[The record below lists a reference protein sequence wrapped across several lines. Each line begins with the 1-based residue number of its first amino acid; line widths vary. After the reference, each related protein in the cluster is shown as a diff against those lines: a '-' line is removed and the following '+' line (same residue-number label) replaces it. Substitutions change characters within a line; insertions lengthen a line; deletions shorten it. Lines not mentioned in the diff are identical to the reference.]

1 MESFEARANDVVAS
15 RGARIV
21 KHIGDEVM
29 FIDAD
34 PATACDIALELVDLF
49 GGDAGV
55 SPHAGVGFG
64 PLVARGGDYYGSVV
78 NLASRIADLAVPG
91 EVLVTEA
98 VENAAPENDGRFRF
112 EPAGRRSLKGFAQ
125 PIPLW
130 SVTRSRPT
138 P

>member
-1 MESFEARANDVVAS
+1 MAAR
-15 RGARIV
+15 GGRIV

-29 FIDAD
+29 FVDAD
-34 PATACDIALELVDLF
+34 PATACDIALRARR
-49 GGDAGV
+49 DASAARPGS

-91 EVLVTEA
+91 EVLVTEELQRAA
-98 VENAAPENDGRFRF
+98 VGCRGLVRF
-112 EPAGRRSLKGFAQ
+112 EPAGRRMLKGFAE

-130 SVTRSRPT
+130 SVTRSRPA

>member
-1 MESFEARANDVVAS
+1 MS
-15 RGARIV
+15 
-21 KHIGDEVM
+21 
-29 FIDAD
+29 
-34 PATACDIALELVDLF
+34 
-49 GGDAGV
+49 
-55 SPHAGVGFG
+55 GFG

-98 VENAAPENDGRFRF
+98 VERTAVGVATWPFVF
-112 EPAGRRSLKGFAQ
+112 EPAGRRMLKGFAE

-130 SVTRSRPT
+130 SVTRSRPA